1 MHYTYIERYILEYTC
16 KYIYVHTCKIP
27 ISEQKRSWTQKIA
40 RKGISEGLKKKKE
53 KGEMMSLYI
62 TPKVKEKNEKE
73 VTCSSFPKIHLA
85 GHNFHYCK
93 LNF

>member
-1 MHYTYIERYILEYTC
+1 MNS
-16 KYIYVHTCKIP
+16 KNSK
-27 ISEQKRSWTQKIA
+27 
-40 RKGISEGLKKKKE
+40 KGHIRGFEEKKE

-73 VTCSSFPKIHLA
+73 VTFSSFPKIHLA
-85 GHNFHYCK
+85 CHNFHYCK